1 MPIYEYECGKGHQFE
16 LMVSI
21 SGPDPKTC
29 IVDGCRSKPKRMVS
43 ASGFILKGSGW
54 YATDYPSDSRKQG
67 IDNEAKAANS
77 SADAGHTCGSSCS
90 HGIRGDGGPTD
101 ESAPPPKALTE
112 PIKKTPKEKNPY
124 SGGSKKK
131 KKKAAKA

>member
-1 MPIYEYECGKGHQFE
+1 MPIYEYECGKGHAFE
-16 LMVSI
+16 LMVSM

-54 YATDYPSDSRKQG
+54 YANDYPSDSRKQG
-67 IDNEAKAANS
+67 WDQESKAAKP
-77 SADAGHTCGSSCS
+77 DAGGDGHKCGTTCS
-90 HGIRGDGGPTD
+90 HGVKGDGGPTD

-112 PIKKTPKEKNPY
+112 PIKKTKDKNPY

-131 KKKAAKA
+131 KKASKA

>member
-16 LMVSI
+16 LMVSM

-29 IVDGCRSKPKRMVS
+29 IMDGCRSKPKRMVS

-67 IDNEAKAANS
+67 IDNEAKDANPG
-77 SADAGHTCGSSCS
+77 AGHTCGSTCS
-90 HGIRGDGGPTD
+90 HGVKGDGGPTD

-112 PIKKTPKEKNPY
+112 PIKKPKEKNPY
-124 SGGSKKK
+124 STRSKKK
-131 KKKAAKA
+131 KKATKA

>member
-1 MPIYEYECGKGHQFE
+1 MPIYEYECGKGHAFE
-16 LMVSI
+16 LMI
-21 SGPDPKTC
+21 SMSSPDPKTC
-29 IVDGCRSKPKRMVS
+29 IVDGCRSKPKRQVS

-54 YATDYPSDSRKQG
+54 YTNDYPSEARKQG
-67 IDNEAKAANS
+67 WDQESKAAKPD
-77 SADAGHTCGSSCS
+77 AGDAGHTCGSGCS
-90 HGIRGDGGPTD
+90 HGTQGDGGPTD

-112 PIKKTPKEKNPY
+112 PIKTPKEKNPF